1 MTKEDMTQKTSAD
14 SSFDTAEILL
24 FMGPPGAGK
33 GTQAKLLCETRRL
46 EQISTGDMLR
56 SHVSEGTELGKKA
69 KAIMDAGELVS
80 DDVIIAMVKE
90 KLSGMQPVRALFDGF
105 PRTTAQAEAL
115 DELLEDGSLAIDSVI
130 LLEVN
135 EDELVERLLQRA
147 QEQGRDDDT
156 EEVIR
161 NRMKV
166 FHNQT
171 APLID
176 YYGQKE
182 DGIKT
187 VDGMGEVAAI
197 SERISK
203 VLS

>member
-1 MTKEDMTQKTSAD
+1 MAKET
-14 SSFDTAEILL
+14 SFDTAELLL

-33 GTQAKLLCETRRL
+33 GTQAKLLCEARGL
-46 EQISTGDMLR
+46 EQLSTGDMLR

-80 DDVIIAMVKE
+80 DDVIIAMVQA
-90 KLSGMQPVRALFDGF
+90 KLEEMQPVRVLFDGF

-115 DELLEDGSLAIDSVI
+115 DELLAEASLKIDSVI

-135 EDELVERLLQRA
+135 EDELVERLLHRA

-166 FHNQT
+166 FHTQT

-182 DGIKT
+182 DGIKA
-187 VDGMGEVAAI
+187 VDGMGDIAAV
-197 SERISK
+197 SERIAK

>member
-1 MTKEDMTQKTSAD
+1 M
-14 SSFDTAEILL
+14 FDKPEVLL
-24 FMGPPGAGK
+24 FIGPPGAGK
-33 GTQAKLLCETRRL
+33 GTQAQLLCESRGL
-46 EQISTGDMLR
+46 EQLSTGDMLR

-80 DDVIIAMVKE
+80 DEVILAMVKD
-90 KLSGMQPVRALFDGF
+90 KLATMQPVRVLLDGF
-105 PRTTAQAEAL
+105 PRTIAQAEGL
-115 DELLEDGSLAIDSVI
+115 DSLLAEAELSIDKVL

-135 EDELVERLLQRA
+135 EDELVSRLLQRA

-166 FHNQT
+166 YHEQT
-171 APLID
+171 APLIN
-176 YYGQKE
+176 YYTDSVGVQSIE
-182 DGIKT
+182 
-187 VDGMGEVAAI
+187 GMGSVEDV
-197 SERISK
+197 SHRISQ